1 MDGSTNFGQ
10 LLFDGISIGIQ
21 DLPSSEAQTTV
32 AVSLS
37 KPSSVLP
44 TTIAFNVP
52 LSVAYT
58 SADRLFV
65 GNSAGTAVNLSISF
79 SHVASFSAK
88 LKYFSPLISTIPAIP
103 FIFLWLL
110 PSLSEKLVIRLV
122 TETPSELSTSSFV
135 QVKPSLELYTS
146 LFSASKYNLST
157 NRIMDVISA
166 PTGSFPVV
174 SLSHF

>member
-1 MDGSTNFGQ
+1 M
-10 LLFDGISIGIQ
+10 
-21 DLPSSEAQTTV
+21 
-32 AVSLS
+32 SLS

-58 SADRLFV
+58 SADRLFI

-79 SHVASFSAK
+79 SHVASFFAK
-88 LKYFSPLISTIPAIP
+88 LKYFFPLISTIPAIP